1 MTSVSS
7 SPKTRRRMTMS
18 PEHTAGNESWR
29 PERETKAQRQW
40 QRGQKKQR
48 RSTKVLFASTV
59 LLGEAFVIAFLGLM
73 LFGLHKDDGGLWFLL
88 GALVLSTITSYV
100 AWFVATSI
108 SIIIGSV
115 IQALV
120 IASGFLEV
128 WSFLNGIL
136 FALAWW
142 YAVVKGKQI
151 DADNVIRDQQQAQW
165 EREHGTKPD
174 TD

>member
-1 MTSVSS
+1 M
-7 SPKTRRRMTMS
+7 SPK
-18 PEHTAGNESWR
+18 HTAGNESWR
-29 PERETKAQRQW
+29 PQRETKAQRQW
-40 QRGQKKQR
+40 QPGQKKQR

-59 LLGEAFVIAFLGLM
+59 LLGEAFVIAFFGLM

-88 GALVLSTITSYV
+88 GALVLAIITGYV
-100 AWFVATSI
+100 ARLVAKPSG
-108 SIIIGSV
+108 IIIGWV
-115 IQALV
+115 IQALL

-128 WSFLNGIL
+128 WGFLIGIL